1 MAVQAQPQ
9 PAAGTRY
16 YLRPLGRLTRPPGL
30 INAAPDRMVRI
41 GGRADT
47 VFSAFELIERHAS
60 GWIDRRVVS
69 VDEAR
74 QLMAMPGPLG
84 SRLKATMAHFTAPR
98 SAIANLPLDRPR
110 IMGIVNV
117 TPDSFSDGGSF
128 KTPKDAVAH
137 ALRLEEEGAEL
148 LDIGGESTRPGA
160 DPVTVDEELR
170 RIMPV
175 LEGLRGKTRARI
187 SVDTRRADVMRRA
200 ASAGAHILND
210 VSALMYDP
218 QSLRVATETKLPIVL
233 MHAQGEP
240 ATMQKDPQYTDALLD
255 VFDHLEARVE
265 ACVRAGVARE
275 RLILDP
281 GIGFGKTV
289 LHNLEIMGGLSLL
302 HGLGAA
308 VMLGASRKSFIGALS
323 GAIDP
328 KDRVMGSVAAA
339 LSGAMQGAQIL
350 RVHDVAATR
359 QALTI
364 WQATTIG
371 AAATTAL

>member
-1 MAVQAQPQ
+1 MAADAQHQ
-9 PAAGTRY
+9 PTAGTKY

-74 QLMAMPGPLG
+74 QLMAMPSTMGT
-84 SRLKATMAHFTAPR
+84 RLKTAMAHFMAPR

-170 RIMPV
+170 RIIPV
-175 LEGLRGKTRARI
+175 LEGLRGKTRARL
-187 SVDTRRADVMRRA
+187 SVDTRRAEVMRRV
-200 ASAGAHILND
+200 ASAGAHVLND
-210 VSALMYDP
+210 VSALMFDP

-233 MHAQGEP
+233 MHAQGDP
-240 ATMQKDPQYTDALLD
+240 ATMQKDPQYADALLD
-255 VFDHLEARVE
+255 VFDHLEARIEV
-265 ACVRAGVARE
+265 CVRAGVARE

-302 HGLGAA
+302 HGLGVP

-364 WQATTIG
+364 WQATTNG
-371 AAATTAL
+371 AAATVL

>member
-1 MAVQAQPQ
+1 MAADAQPH
-9 PAAGTRY
+9 PTAGTRY

-69 VDEAR
+69 IDEAR
-74 QLMAMPGPLG
+74 QLMAMPSTMGN
-84 SRLKATMAHFTAPR
+84 RLKTAMAHFTAPR

-137 ALRLEEEGAEL
+137 ALRLEGEGAEL

-160 DPVTVDEELR
+160 DPITVDEELR
-170 RIMPV
+170 RVMPV
-175 LEGLRGKTRARI
+175 LEGLAGKTRARL
-187 SVDTRRADVMRRA
+187 SVDTRRAEVMRRA

-210 VSALMYDP
+210 VSALMYDA
-218 QSLRVATETKLPIVL
+218 QSLRVAAETKLPIVL
-233 MHAQGEP
+233 MHTQGDP
-240 ATMQKDPQYTDALLD
+240 ATMQKDPQYADALLD
-255 VFDHLEARVE
+255 VFDHLEARID
-265 ACVRAGVARE
+265 ACVRAGVQRE

-289 LHNLEIMGGLSLL
+289 VHNLEIMGGLSLL
-302 HGLGAA
+302 HGLGVT
-308 VMLGASRKSFIGALS
+308 VMLGASRKSFIGALT

-328 KDRVMGSVAAA
+328 KERVMGSVAAA

-371 AAATTAL
+371 AAATVL